1 VYGPPGVES
10 VTAGFEAAFALDS
23 SYRTAHHGAEWMPPA
38 GGRMTA
44 RVVQVAGPD
53 DVVTVFERGE
63 LRVRAFA
70 VDHSPVHPA
79 YGYRVD
85 YRGRSVIFSGDTIQ
99 QDILAR
105 VGQGADV
112 MVHEALAPHM
122 MLAVADQLERAGD
135 RQRAQ
140 LVRDTLSYH
149 ATPVQAAETA
159 NAAGGPP
166 AGLQPR
172 RPVAAQ
178 PRGGARVPARGAG
191 GAGRRARLGLRWPA
205 PRAPGGLDGH
215 PAARARLRTCSCTAR
230 AGYTPPAM
238 RQDLLARLKLPPRRF
253 RRLVLFAMLVPTI
266 GFSWGVRT
274 QGCNVDTPV
283 ALLPPIRTLSF
294 ADADMAWLLALA
306 LVWLVAPIGIERVA
320 SVGKRAL
327 LNLASALVGGF
338 LAFVALFAA
347 IFTET
352 IFGRLLAVSIAGG
365 IGMTCIGALVVEAWS
380 WVVTDVVAALRRRR
394 ASVEGQPS
402 APGAASE
409 VVVADGVAGEE
420 GGLPG
425 DRDAVEDEAGRV

>member
-1 VYGPPGVES
+1 
-10 VTAGFEAAFALDS
+10 
-23 SYRTAHHGAEWMPPA
+23 
-38 GGRMTA
+38 
-44 RVVQVAGPD
+44 
-53 DVVTVFERGE
+53 
-63 LRVRAFA
+63 
-70 VDHSPVHPA
+70 
-79 YGYRVD
+79 
-85 YRGRSVIFSGDTIQ
+85 
-99 QDILAR
+99 
-105 VGQGADV
+105 
-112 MVHEALAPHM
+112 
-122 MLAVADQLERAGD
+122 
-135 RQRAQ
+135 
-140 LVRDTLSYH
+140 
-149 ATPVQAAETA
+149 
-159 NAAGGPP
+159 
-166 AGLQPR
+166 
-172 RPVAAQ
+172 
-178 PRGGARVPARGAG
+178 
-191 GAGRRARLGLRWPA
+191 
-205 PRAPGGLDGH
+205 
-215 PAARARLRTCSCTAR
+215 
-230 AGYTPPAM
+230 M

-266 GFSWGVRT
+266 WFSWGVRT

-347 IFTET
+347 VFTET

-380 WVVTDVVAALRRRR
+380 WVVTDVVAALRRRK

>member
-1 VYGPPGVES
+1 
-10 VTAGFEAAFALDS
+10 
-23 SYRTAHHGAEWMPPA
+23 
-38 GGRMTA
+38 
-44 RVVQVAGPD
+44 
-53 DVVTVFERGE
+53 
-63 LRVRAFA
+63 
-70 VDHSPVHPA
+70 
-79 YGYRVD
+79 
-85 YRGRSVIFSGDTIQ
+85 
-99 QDILAR
+99 
-105 VGQGADV
+105 
-112 MVHEALAPHM
+112 
-122 MLAVADQLERAGD
+122 
-135 RQRAQ
+135 
-140 LVRDTLSYH
+140 
-149 ATPVQAAETA
+149 
-159 NAAGGPP
+159 
-166 AGLQPR
+166 
-172 RPVAAQ
+172 
-178 PRGGARVPARGAG
+178 
-191 GAGRRARLGLRWPA
+191 
-205 PRAPGGLDGH
+205 
-215 PAARARLRTCSCTAR
+215 
-230 AGYTPPAM
+230 M

-394 ASVEGQPS
+394 ASVEGRPS

-409 VVVADGVAGEE
+409 VVVADRVAGEE